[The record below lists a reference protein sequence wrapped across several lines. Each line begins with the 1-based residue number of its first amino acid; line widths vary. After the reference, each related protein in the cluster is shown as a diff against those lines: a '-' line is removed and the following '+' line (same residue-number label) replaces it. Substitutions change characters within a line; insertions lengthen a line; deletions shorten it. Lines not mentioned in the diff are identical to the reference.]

1 MAKWHETDI
10 PNQRGRSAVVTG
22 TGGLGLETALSLARA
37 GCDVTI
43 AGRNTEKGADA
54 VSRVQRAS
62 PHATVRFEKLDLANL
77 SSVVSF
83 ARRMENHRDSLDL
96 LVNNAGIMVPPKRQE
111 TGDGF
116 ECSSERTTLVIS
128 H

>member
-62 PHATVRFEKLDLANL
+62 PHATVRFEKLDLATSLL
-77 SSVVSF
+77 SSPS
-83 ARRMENHRDSLDL
+83 H
-96 LVNNAGIMVPPKRQE
+96 G
-111 TGDGF
+111 GW
-116 ECSSERTTLVIS
+116 RTTETVWICW
-128 H
+128 